1 MNNSELVI
9 FIFSG
14 IFVIASFFVFVL
26 YVISRNKRDRKLYH
40 LEKTILQK
48 QFQQTLLQS
57 QLEIQEQT
65 LRHVSHELHDNL
77 GQIASLIKINL
88 NTLNLDDSSK
98 AIQKIEDTKT
108 LTRQLISDLKSLSVG
123 LGSDHLSKTGV
134 IKALEIEIER
144 LNKTGQ
150 FTATFS
156 NDAGDIHIPADKAII
171 LYRMVQEILNNCIK
185 HANAKNIDLHLQHHN
200 QENKYI
206 LAIRDDGV
214 GFSIQDS
221 GSDTSAG
228 LKNLHNRAQLINANL
243 NFYSTPGKGTEVII
257 SIPDT
262 IN

>member
-1 MNNSELVI
+1 MFLERELI
-9 FIFSG
+9 KKE
-14 IFVIASFFVFVL
+14 
-26 YVISRNKRDRKLYH
+26 YN
-40 LEKTILQK
+40 EN
-48 QFQQTLLQS
+48 LLQS
-57 QLEIQEQT
+57 QIEIQEQT